1 MTASLHI
8 TEYTDPACP
17 WAYSAE
23 PFRLKLE
30 WLYGDAITWD
40 LRMVGLSDDPE
51 AAVKAGFTPEVLSG
65 AMKRIADLHGMPIDT
80 AVRERMAASVPACRA
95 VVATRLHAPE
105 AERAL
110 LRALRVRGFRG
121 ELIDEESTLAG
132 AARDAR
138 IDPADLA
145 AWMAED
151 ATQDA
156 LDADM
161 AAAREPSAAAR
172 VMDARLADWP
182 GGRRYTCP
190 SYELVR
196 VSDGLQLSAPG
207 FQPFRVYDVLTAN
220 LAPETPRRDQPESVA
235 EVLEWAGTPLA
246 TREVAEICDLDD
258 TEAVAELEKVAI
270 SDPVGDS
277 TFWTLDG

>member
-1 MTASLHI
+1 MAATIHI

-17 WAYSAE
+17 WAFSAE

-30 WLYGDAITWD
+30 WLYGDAIDWSP
-40 LRMVGLSDDPE
+40 RMVGLSEDPE
-51 AAVKAGFTPEVLSG
+51 DAVRAGFTPEVLSQ
-65 AMKRIADLHGMPIDT
+65 AMARIADLHGMPIDT
-80 AVRERMAASVPACRA
+80 SIRERMSASVPACRA
-95 VVATRLHAPE
+95 VVATRLNAPDR
-105 AERAL
+105 ERAV
-110 LRALRVRGFRG
+110 LRALRLRNFRG
-121 ELIDEESTLAG
+121 ELLDADETLAG

-145 AWMAED
+145 AWMAEG

-161 AAAREPSAAAR
+161 AAAREPTAAAR
-172 VMDARLADWP
+172 VMDERLAGWS

-207 FQPFRVYDVLTAN
+207 FQPFRVYDVITAN
-220 LAPETPRRDQPESVA
+220 LAPEIERREKPTDVA
-235 EVLEWAGTPLA
+235 TVLEWSGIPLA
-246 TREVAEICDLDD
+246 TREIAEICEITDE
-258 TEAVAELEKVAI
+258 EAHTHLLEVATP
-270 SDPVGDS
+270 DNVGTS
-277 TFWTLDG
+277 AFWTLY